1 MKALFSLASIFLLA
15 TSAAIQASPTVEVRS
30 GSGVIVTSSH
40 LQAAPGG
47 GIYVSGISQP
57 ALGISAPAQPHILI
71 IVYGRKG
78 DILVEETDTLNRSAL
93 TVNHYSPHPRAPYT
107 VYLPVDAS
115 RISEITISAHSR
127 HHHPEAKNLKV
138 S

>member
-1 MKALFSLASIFLLA
+1 MKAIFSLASIFLLA

-57 ALGISAPAQPHILI
+57 ALGISAPIQPHLHI
-71 IVYGRKG
+71 IVYDRKG
-78 DILVEETDTLNRSAL
+78 NLLAEETDTLNRSAL
-93 TVNHYSPHPRAPYT
+93 TVNHYSPRPRAPYT

-115 RISEITISAHSR
+115 RIGKVTIFAHSGHR
-127 HHHPEAKNLKV
+127 HTEAKNLKV